1 MKKET
6 IEKIYA
12 GLLGMDAGMRL
23 GAPVENPYWTYER
36 LRDYYGDM
44 RGYLREYKN
53 YAADDDVNGPVIFV
67 RALGDNP
74 GAGKLTPEMVGEA
87 LAQLC
92 PPGAGECSGGA
103 GRICPR
109 NTGRI

>member
-1 MKKET
+1 MKQET

-67 RALGDNP
+67 RALGTTP
-74 GAGKLTPEMVGEA
+74 EPESSRRRWWGRLGSTTPAGAGG
-87 LAQLC
+87 
-92 PPGAGECSGGA
+92 CSGGA
-103 GRICPR
+103 GRTCPR
-109 NTGRI
+109 STGRI

>member
-1 MKKET
+1 MKQET

-74 GAGKLTPEMVGEA
+74 GAGKLTPEMVGETWLNYTA
-87 LAQLC
+87 
-92 PPGAGECSGGA
+92 GAGGCSGGA
-103 GRICPR
+103 GRTCPR
-109 NTGRI
+109 STGRI